1 MSQMIEC
8 CKMPLLYHSFLFI
21 CGYPRICTI
30 EIIRIQFS
38 FQDKYIPYLSKWFN
52 FILPYAA
59 PDVLL
64 LLYLWCISLLM
75 VESRPELV
83 PVSFLALWFNS
94 LVDTACLFCSDYSF
108 PSLVRRGVYCGSNDW
123 LRGQQHSYGYYYH
136 VVVYCVTL
144 GLIPASDKVTTFA
157 CWYPFYSMFLLV
169 LVIL

>member
-64 LLYLWCISLLM
+64 LLYLWCISLPM

-94 LVDTACLFCSDYSF
+94 LVDTACFVLFRLQF
-108 PSLVRRGVYCGSNDW
+108 PLTCQEGRLLRIERLVKGSATLVWILLSCCG
-123 LRGQQHSYGYYYH
+123 
-136 VVVYCVTL
+136 
-144 GLIPASDKVTTFA
+144 
-157 CWYPFYSMFLLV
+157 
-169 LVIL
+169 ILCYFGFDSRFR